1 MSSGRKPSLKKQ
13 RGYTRYPDC
22 KRRTDCQYT
31 GTPGGM
37 YYRTLI
43 RRLKSDDFLAH
54 FSKCVSNGGDTI
66 EFLQGSPSEKLWC
79 ETGSSRSS
87 HKQVSQAPEMHILRC
102 APALYNRIDIFA
114 GAEDVCLAP
123 RSLLLSLS
131 VSLSL
136 SLSLPL
142 CLCFCLPVCLSTYL
156 SICPPIYLSIYLSFF
171 LSIYFN
177 PPI

>member
-1 MSSGRKPSLKKQ
+1 
-13 RGYTRYPDC
+13 
-22 KRRTDCQYT
+22 
-31 GTPGGM
+31 M

-54 FSKCVSNGGDTI
+54 FSKCVSNRGGDTI

-102 APALYNRIDIFA
+102 APALYNQIDIFA

-136 SLSLPL
+136 CVSVSL
-142 CLCFCLPVCLSTYL
+142 CLCVSLSTSLSMFLPACLSFYL
-156 SICPPIYLSIYLSFF
+156 SICPPIYLSIFLSFYLF
-171 LSIYFN
+171 
-177 PPI
+177 

>member
-1 MSSGRKPSLKKQ
+1 
-13 RGYTRYPDC
+13 
-22 KRRTDCQYT
+22 
-31 GTPGGM
+31 M

-54 FSKCVSNGGDTI
+54 FSKCVSNRGGDTI

-102 APALYNRIDIFA
+102 APALYNQIDIFA

-131 VSLSL
+131 VSLCLCVSVSLCLCVSVSLCLCVSL
-136 SLSLPL
+136 SLYLS
-142 CLCFCLPVCLSTYL
+142 VYVSACLSVFL
-156 SICPPIYLSIYLSFF
+156 PIYLSTHLSVYLSFF

>member
-1 MSSGRKPSLKKQ
+1 M
-13 RGYTRYPDC
+13 
-22 KRRTDCQYT
+22 
-31 GTPGGM
+31 
-37 YYRTLI
+37 
-43 RRLKSDDFLAH
+43 
-54 FSKCVSNGGDTI
+54 GGDTI

-131 VSLSL
+131 VSLCLCL

-142 CLCFCLPVCLSTYL
+142 CLCFCLPVFLPIYL
-156 SICPPIYLSIYLSFF
+156 SVHPSICLSIYLSF
-171 LSIYFN
+171 LSILIHPVSFIYLCLSFYA
-177 PPI
+177 

>member
-1 MSSGRKPSLKKQ
+1 
-13 RGYTRYPDC
+13 
-22 KRRTDCQYT
+22 
-31 GTPGGM
+31 M

-54 FSKCVSNGGDTI
+54 FSKCVSNRGGDTI

-102 APALYNRIDIFA
+102 APALYNQIDIFA

-136 SLSLPL
+136 CVSVSL
-142 CLCFCLPVCLSTYL
+142 CLCVSLSTSLSMFLPACLSTYL
-156 SICPPIYLSIYLSFF
+156 SVHPSICLSFF